1 VRPLTMKMILLFT
14 RFMPGMSAWLNAKT
28 GWQRPQLP

>member
-1 VRPLTMKMILLFT
+1 MILLFT
-14 RFMPGMSAWLNAKT
+14 RFMPRTSAWLNAKT